1 MAIYILL
8 LIIYNTAMS
17 FSVAELT
24 ALEDKILSNMID
36 RDASGA
42 INFSEFCKVWT
53 KQNERDWTPED
64 CLGAIFRGTD
74 EDESDYL
81 SQDEIRQFMINNN
94 NILTETE
101 LKDII
106 KKMDF
111 DSDGLV
117 NYEEF
122 IKS

>member
-1 MAIYILL
+1 MAI
-8 LIIYNTAMS
+8 S
-17 FSVAELT
+17 FSVAELRS
-24 ALEDKILSNMID
+24 LEVKILSNMID
-36 RDASGA
+36 RDGSGV

-53 KQNERDWTPED
+53 NQNERDWSPEE

-74 EDESDYL
+74 EDENDYL
-81 SQDEIRQFMINNN
+81 SQDEIRKFMINNN

-111 DSDGLV
+111 DNDGLV
-117 NYEEF
+117 NFEEF